1 MKQATVVRFLAIK
14 LLFGLQF
21 VGVLFFA
28 PTALAQPQRPS
39 DIPVEAFAALPGFSN
54 AAISP
59 DGKHISYFVELDGQ
73 REVLIQALDG
83 SSAFRVPPPKEANFS
98 AYRWANNDVIL
109 FQSSMTLQR
118 RVFRVKTQETRWFS
132 LDLNIKEFTWLRK
145 PKRHARESVSQTERI
160 IDMLPDDPEHILLE
174 LDMNLD
180 GKAEVYQTNVKSGR
194 RAIRKGASRGIQNWY
209 TDNQSEV
216 RLGNGYEG
224 SKFITKFKGSD
235 GKWVDLKK
243 VDWAKKFTIEG
254 FSNKPNTLYVSGY
267 SPYGTEGLYELDI
280 NTGKIADTIFV
291 HGTVDLDY
299 AFENTTTGR
308 IEGAVY
314 TDDFTRIKYV
324 DKVKKRIQAGIDK
337 AMPNSVNTI
346 LSHVEALDWY
356 FVLVESDRNSG
367 DYFIYDRPKGQ
378 LNYVNSIRRNIDP
391 ELMASVQSVIIPTR
405 DEKEI
410 PGYMIIPHGKEAK
423 SLPTIVMPHGGP
435 FGVRDSAEWD
445 FWAQFYASRGYLVLK
460 PNFRGSGGYGPAFKV
475 AGYNQWGGLMQD
487 DVTDATKWLIE
498 NGHSDPDRICIVGSS
513 YGGYA
518 ALMGVIKEP
527 GLYKCAISVNGVAN
541 LVRLKSGDKS
551 NAIGGRSW
559 TKRMGLTGVD
569 DKQVSPYHRAA
580 DVSAPVLLMSSV
592 DDARVPWKM
601 SRDMHK
607 RLKKLKKDSTFVKIE
622 DGTHHMVTAQSRLT
636 MLKATEKF
644 LAKHIGD

>member
-1 MKQATVVRFLAIK
+1 MQHVAVRLIAAIIVNFSIVFGTSLIATA
-14 LLFGLQF
+14 
-21 VGVLFFA
+21 
-28 PTALAQPQRPS
+28 TAQQQSLSPR
-39 DIPVEAFAALPGFSN
+39 DIPASAFAALPGFSS

-59 DGKHISYFVELDGQ
+59 DGKHISYFVELDGH
-73 REVLIQALDG
+73 REVLVQALNG
-83 SSAFRVPPPKEANFS
+83 GGAFRVPPPKEANFS
-98 AYRWANNDVIL
+98 AYRWASNDVIL

-118 RVFRVKTQETRWFS
+118 RVFRGKTQETRWFS
-132 LDLNIKEFTWLRK
+132 LDLNSKEFKWLGK
-145 PKRHARESVSQTERI
+145 PKRRSDEQVSQTERI

-180 GKAEVYQTNVKSGR
+180 GMAEVYETNVKSGR

-209 TDNQSEV
+209 TDNQSEI
-216 RLGNGYEG
+216 RLGNGYDG
-224 SKFITKFKGSD
+224 ARFVTKLKTAD
-235 GKWVDLKK
+235 GNWVDLKK
-243 VDWAKKFTIEG
+243 MDWATKYRIEG
-254 FSNKPNTLYVSGY
+254 FSNKPNTLYVSGQ
-267 SPYGTEGLYELDI
+267 SPYGTEGLYELDLD
-280 NTGKIADTIFV
+280 TGDITDTIFV

-299 AFENTTTGR
+299 AFENSSTGR
-308 IEGAVY
+308 IEGVVY

-324 DKVKKRIQAGIDK
+324 EKVKERIQAGIDK
-337 AMPNSVNTI
+337 ALPNSVNTI

-356 FVLVESDRNSG
+356 FVLVENDKNSG

-378 LNYVNSIRRNIDP
+378 LNYVNSVRGNIDP
-391 ELMASVQSVIIPTR
+391 ELMASVQAVTIPTR

-410 PGYMIIPHGKEAK
+410 PGYMIIPHGKEAEN
-423 SLPTIVMPHGGP
+423 LPAIVMPHGGP

-445 FWAQFYASRGYLVLK
+445 YEAQFYASRGYLVLK
-460 PNFRGSGGYGPAFKV
+460 PNYRGSGGYGPAFEI

-498 NGHSDPDRICIVGSS
+498 EGYADPERICIVGSS

-518 ALMGVIKEP
+518 AMMGVIKEP

-541 LVRLKSGDKS
+541 LARLKSGDKS
-551 NAIGGRSW
+551 NTIGGRSW

-569 DKQVSPYHRAA
+569 DEKVSPYHRA
-580 DVSAPVLLMSSV
+580 DEVSAPVLLMSSV

-601 SRDMHK
+601 SQDMHK

-636 MLKATEKF
+636 SLTAAEAF
-644 LAKHIGD
+644 LDKHIGN